1 MKNRRW
7 LGLAVASALIVTAN
21 AKIVAQ
27 QKEERRVIRVE
38 RHGDGGPEV
47 GLFKPSTVVK
57 THVFKRK
64 GGGQGQKERTWLGV
78 NIGRVSEVT
87 AAQLG
92 LDRGTGLVVEHVVK
106 NSPAEKAGVKR
117 FDILTAIE
125 DQILVNPDQLQV
137 LVASKEDGEQ
147 AAVTLL
153 RGGKRRS
160 VDVSLEKH
168 VSESLHLDTEDIDV
182 SVDGSRGA
190 GIGKWLKDSGHSEGV
205 LDELIWRGKVRG
217 DVGPLHSRTIQIGNA
232 VTVLKDD
239 SGTYHLRDEDGK
251 KHLRFEDE
259 DGIIVF
265 EGLFDED
272 SSKSLPE
279 GVIQKLKSLRVPEE
293 IGVKHLRRVFQGK
306 HLDDVK
312 EGNIRIEVDV
322 DSEDSI
328 NVPIEVDVP
337 LKVDRSL

>member
-1 MKNRRW
+1 M
-7 LGLAVASALIVTAN
+7 VTAN

-27 QKEERRVIRVE
+27 QKQERRVIRVE
-38 RHGDGGPEV
+38 RNGDGGPGV
-47 GLFKPSTVVK
+47 GLFRPSTVVK
-57 THVFKRK
+57 THVFKR
-64 GGGQGQKERTWLGV
+64 GEDGVDQKERTWLGV
-78 NIGRVSEVT
+78 NIGKVSEVT
-87 AAQLG
+87 ASQLG
-92 LDRGTGLVVEHVVK
+92 LSAGTGLVVEHVVE

-125 DQILVNPDQLQV
+125 DQILVNSDQLQV
-137 LVASKEDGEQ
+137 LVASKDDGEQ
-147 AAVTLL
+147 VSVTLL

-160 VDVSLEKH
+160 VDVKLEKH
-168 VSESLHLDTEDIDV
+168 APRSFQVGIADVNV
-182 SVDGSRGA
+182 SVDGKREGV
-190 GIGKWLKDSGHSEGV
+190 IGKWLSDTGLSEDV
-205 LDELIWRGKVRG
+205 LDELILKGNVRG

-259 DGIIVF
+259 TGNVVF

-272 SSKSLPE
+272 NSKSLPD

-293 IGVKHLRRVFQGK
+293 IGVKHLRRVFRGK
-306 HLDDVK
+306 HLNDVND
-312 EGNIRIEVDV
+312 GNIRFEVDV

-328 NVPIEVDVP
+328 NVPVEVEVP
-337 LKVDRSL
+337 KKVDRSL

>member
-1 MKNRRW
+1 
-7 LGLAVASALIVTAN
+7 VTAN

-27 QKEERRVIRVE
+27 QKQERRVSPCA

-47 GLFKPSTVVK
+47 GRGRPATVVK
-57 THVFKRK
+57 TQVFKRGE
-64 GGGQGQKERTWLGV
+64 GGADQKERTWLGV

-92 LDRGTGLVVEHVVK
+92 LSAGTGLVVEHVVE

-147 AAVTLL
+147 VSVTLL

-160 VDVSLEKH
+160 IDVSLEKH
-168 VSESLHLDTEDIDV
+168 APESLHIDLADVDVLVDRKRERVVGGWLSDT
-182 SVDGSRGA
+182 G
-190 GIGKWLKDSGHSEGV
+190 LSEGV
-205 LDELIWRGKVRG
+205 LDELIWKGKVRG

-239 SGTYHLRDEDGK
+239 SGTYHLREEDGK
-251 KHLRFEDE
+251 KHLRFEDVA
-259 DGIIVF
+259 GKIVF
-265 EGLFDED
+265 EGLYDED
-272 SSKSLPE
+272 SSKSLPK

-293 IGVKHLRRVFQGK
+293 IGVKHLRRVFRGK
-306 HLDDVK
+306 HLNDGKD
-312 EGNIRIEVDV
+312 GNIRFEVDV
-322 DSEDSI
+322 DTGESI
-328 NVPIEVDVP
+328 NVPIEVEVEVP
-337 LKVDRSL
+337 VKVDRTL